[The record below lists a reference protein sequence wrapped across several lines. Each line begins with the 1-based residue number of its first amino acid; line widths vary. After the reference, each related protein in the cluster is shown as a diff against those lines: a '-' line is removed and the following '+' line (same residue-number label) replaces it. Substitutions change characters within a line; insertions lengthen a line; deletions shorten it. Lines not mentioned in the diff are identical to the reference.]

1 MYVAVDQPQAEI
13 LRELLDSSRKELVL
27 EIART
32 DVREYREMLEE
43 RERIVEQLLS
53 KLSVEQP
60 TVGM

>member
-13 LRELLDSSRKELVL
+13 LRELLDSSRKELLL

-53 KLSVEQP
+53 KLSLEQP
-60 TVGM
+60 TVGL